1 MSVRTCGFGKKIE
14 AGCLYG
20 IRRAF
25 VCAAYGVALKKRF
38 LIRSGIETD
47 WHSGKKVFFR

>member
-1 MSVRTCGFGKKIE
+1 MSVRTCGFGKKQ
-14 AGCLYG
+14 
-20 IRRAF
+20 RRD
-25 VCAAYGVALKKRF
+25 VSTGYGVHLFARRMGLLSKKRF